1 MSSELTLLVHGQPV
15 GELVRDGRETLFNYN
30 LQGLAEHSDLD
41 NAFISLTMPVR
52 KRSYVHFG
60 LHPIFE
66 MHLPEGYLRAVIEK
80 QFAKITEVDDFG
92 LLRLLAPSVVG
103 RLSYGGSQAEVAGLS
118 LAELLRPNSENLF
131 NELVKRF
138 ALHSPLSGVQPK
150 VLARVDNKA
159 TLRTDEFIVKAWG
172 GDFPQLAL
180 NEYFCMRAVQLSG
193 LPVPDFYLSDDD
205 SLFIMKRFDLVDGET
220 PLGFEDFCVLQA
232 KAASQK
238 YQGSY
243 ESIAKSIK
251 LFCSAKWQRASLEQL
266 FKMIVLNTYL
276 RNGDAHLKNFGVL
289 YENGEQVR
297 LAPVYDVVSTT
308 AYIENDMAALTLAG
322 SKRWRSKAELIEF
335 GCSACQLTPK
345 RAGMLHQECLG
356 GLQKMGEELAQK
368 LDSTVDAD
376 QLHVLEH
383 LMNCIDAVRK
393 SN

>member
-15 GELVRDGRETLFNYN
+15 GELIRDGRETLFNYN
-30 LQGLAEHSDLD
+30 VQGLAEDTDLD

-52 KRSYVHFG
+52 KRSYVHYG
-60 LHPIFE
+60 LHPVFE

-80 QFAKITEVDDFG
+80 QFAKITEVNDFG

-103 RLSYGGSQAEVAGLS
+103 RLSYGGSEAEVAGLS

-150 VLARVDNKA
+150 VLVRVDNKA
-159 TLRTDEFIVKAWG
+159 TLRTDEYIVKAWES
-172 GDFPQLAL
+172 DFPHLAL

-205 SLFIMKRFDLVDGET
+205 SLFIMKRFDLVDGGAS
-220 PLGFEDFCVLQA
+220 LGFEDFCVLQA
-232 KAASQK
+232 KSASQK

-251 LFCSAKWQRASLEQL
+251 LFCSAQWQRASLEQL

-289 YENGEQVR
+289 YENGDQVR

-308 AYIENDMAALTLAG
+308 AYVENDMAALTLAG
-322 SKRWRSKAELIEF
+322 SKRWWSKTELIKF

-345 RAGMLHQECLG
+345 RARLLHQECLD

-376 QLHVLEH
+376 RLPILEH
-383 LMNCIDAVRK
+383 LMNCVDAVRK